1 MFKAK
6 VVADSVGPN
15 GARITSVEMTYPR
28 FIHAEIMTH
37 RDRARN
43 AASSRAIP
51 WKKFRKF
58 DEKLDTDLHNYE
70 SKCAENNLGVM
81 TEKCM
86 YWQIM
91 VDPVIPIIWGKEQ
104 KGMQTGDA
112 LEGDEAYKAQ
122 LIWLSARNRMVEAA
136 ESLAKLGVHKSLCNR
151 LTEPF
156 MWITVLMT
164 ATEWNN
170 FFRLRCHK
178 DAEIH
183 FQKIAGM
190 VRDCI
195 NLSRPQVLVAGEW
208 HTPYFTYDLDGLS
221 LKKALIDGQLATA
234 CPDDFM
240 KFRRKREKEADEV
253 YWKYAKRISAGRA
266 ARISYLTQDG
276 KRDFDEDIQLFQR
289 LIERDDDVLHA
300 SPLEHVCEAS
310 SRKDL
315 VSGCMRGWKQFRK
328 EFANENVSGHLSP
341 KDLGTT
347 TEEAAG

>member
-15 GARITSVEMTYPR
+15 KVRISSVEMTYPR

-51 WKKFRKF
+51 WKRFRPYNSKI
-58 DEKLDTDLHNYE
+58 DESLVSYNQLCDAN
-70 SKCAENNLGVM
+70 SLGII

-91 VDPVIPIIWGKEQ
+91 VDPVIPIVWGGEQ
-104 KGMQTGDA
+104 KGMQAGQPLNDSDSKLAEASWLRARDA
-112 LEGDEAYKAQ
+112 AVKEAEY
-122 LIWLSARNRMVEAA
+122 LST
-136 ESLAKLGVHKSLCNR
+136 LGVHKSLCNR

-164 ATEWNN
+164 ATEWQN
-170 FFRLRCHK
+170 FFRLRCHP

-195 NLSRPQVLVAGEW
+195 NASEPVPLQAGQW
-208 HTPYFTYDLDGLS
+208 HTPYFTALDGDS
-221 LKKALIDGQLATA
+221 LRKALIDGQLATGH
-234 CPDDFM
+234 PDDFM
-240 KFRRKREKEADEV
+240 MFRRDRNGEADQIF
-253 YWKYAKRISAGRA
+253 WKYAKRVSAGRA
-266 ARISYLTQDG
+266 ARISFLTQDG
-276 KRDFDEDIQLFQR
+276 KRDFDEDVRLFQR
-289 LIERDDDVLHA
+289 LIERTDDVLHA
-300 SPLEHVCEAS
+300 SPLEHVNEAT

-315 VSGCMRGWKQFRK
+315 ISGCMRGWKTFRS
-328 EFANENVSGHLSP
+328 EFQNENVPGHVPS
-341 KDLGTT
+341 KDLGKT
-347 TEEAAG
+347 TEEVTR